1 MYISGD
7 NLMLMSTF
15 NKYDSKQGLDV
26 SCNYAVNTQIHC
38 SRKHVYLNITKIKPF
53 LVDNRNGKFSTQK
66 EYLMRFN
73 AFTWKIEILLYLARL
88 GFSYYPN

>member
-38 SRKHVYLNITKIKPF
+38 SRKHVYLIQRK
-53 LVDNRNGKFSTQK
+53 
-66 EYLMRFN
+66 
-73 AFTWKIEILLYLARL
+73 
-88 GFSYYPN
+88 

>member
-26 SCNYAVNTQIHC
+26 SCCKHTNPLFKEACLFNT
-38 SRKHVYLNITKIKPF
+38 TKIKPF

-66 EYLMRFN
+66 EYLMKFN